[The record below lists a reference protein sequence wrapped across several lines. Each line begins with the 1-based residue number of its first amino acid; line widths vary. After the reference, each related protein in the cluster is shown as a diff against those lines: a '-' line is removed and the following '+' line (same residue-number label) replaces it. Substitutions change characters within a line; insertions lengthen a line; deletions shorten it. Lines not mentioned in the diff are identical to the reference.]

1 MKKLLLLLILP
12 FFCFSQEIDEKKI
25 NGEIKSN
32 LFDLVVGKS
41 LNIGYEHFLN
51 GNQAIQF
58 DVTMFDTYSYIDA
71 GYIDKNNLVGLQAS
85 YNIYFSKNKEY
96 HGFSFYPFLKFRTGK
111 QIVEDYY
118 YNYDPITDTYSEQ
131 SREFD
136 LTGLD
141 VGFGLGHKWLFN
153 NKISLGLGAQLG
165 RNISDDK
172 EFRDNYSDLNFKAN
186 VSLGIRF

>member
-1 MKKLLLLLILP
+1 MKKIVLLLLPMLSIAQSNDGKNLT
-12 FFCFSQEIDEKKI
+12 
-25 NGEIKSN
+25 GEIKSN

-41 LNIGYEHFLN
+41 LNVGYEHFFK
-51 GNQAIQF
+51 GNQAFQF
-58 DVTMFDTYSYIDA
+58 DVTLFDTYSYIDV

-85 YNIYFSKNKEY
+85 YNIFFSKNKDY

-111 QIVEDYY
+111 QVVEDYY
-118 YNYDPITDTYSEQ
+118 YNYDPNTDTYIEQ

-136 LTGLD
+136 LSGIEA
-141 VGFGLGHKWLFN
+141 GFGMGHKWLFN
-153 NKISLGLGAQLG
+153 NKISLGVGAQLG
-165 RNISDDK
+165 RNLSSDK